1 MALSTR
7 LKLLANGVLR
17 GLNLQLQSLTAERV
31 ELHRLGELDRRGHFS
46 RPVFPLPQAIKVA
59 DHTAILAA
67 VGQYTA
73 RFDDFADP
81 ARNAVGY
88 SFANPF
94 YSSPDAELLYTF
106 VRERRPQTILEIGSG
121 NSTMIARQA
130 IIDAGTTTAL
140 IAIDPS
146 PRAEIAQLVDRHYCQ
161 RVEAM
166 PLAELAA
173 MLTPGDFLFI
183 DSSHELRAGNDVVY
197 LLLQL
202 LPLLAPGVIIHLH
215 DIFLPYDYPRDWVL
229 VERNG
234 WTEQYLVQA
243 LLWYSDSFE
252 VLWAGHYLQRT
263 RPNFDA
269 YFPHLG
275 GRRAQSLWLRK
286 RREGA

>member
-7 LKLLANGVLR
+7 LKLLANRVLR

-73 RFDDFADP
+73 RFADFADP

-94 YSSPDAELLYTF
+94 YSSPDAELLYTLL
-106 VRERRPQTILEIGSG
+106 REHRPRTVLEIGSG

-146 PRAEIAQLVDRHYCQ
+146 PRAEIAQLVDMHYQQ
-161 RVEAM
+161 RVE
-166 PLAELAA
+166 ELELSTLVA
-173 MLTPGDFLFI
+173 LLQPGDFLFI
-183 DSSHELRAGNDVVY
+183 DSSHEFTIGNDVVY
-197 LLLQL
+197 LFLKLIPL
-202 LPLLAPGVIIHLH
+202 LPAGVIIHVH
-215 DIFLPYDYPRDWVL
+215 DVFLPYDYPRAWIVD
-229 VERNG
+229 ERKP
-234 WTEQYLVQA
+234 WAEQYLVQA
-243 LLWYSDSFE
+243 LLWYSDCFE

-263 RPNFDA
+263 RQDFA
-269 YFPHLG
+269 AHFPHATNI
-275 GRRAQSLWLRK
+275 RAQSMWLRK
-286 RREGA
+286 RR